1 MKMRMAFHQI
11 ENIGKKKDVIEKKQI
26 EILGSESIGEMKNS
40 LEQLN
45 IRFLLEKESVI
56 LKTDQ

>member
-1 MKMRMAFHQI
+1 M
-11 ENIGKKKDVIEKKQI
+11 
-26 EILGSESIGEMKNS
+26 EILGSENIGEMKNS